1 MFEQNKFGLKLF
13 LHVLLYLSQ
22 ETFNETVLV
31 LGLRKVV
38 SDTYTTFRRYK
49 DIPIL
54 VQDFRVLPKKQ
65 RHLFVSSS
73 DASISQTEGDTVSI
87 LKGDFWGEI
96 TILFEAYH
104 IFFNPEWI
112 DLHTINWPRVKSKIK
127 MTYLTLLKIKRWQ
140 AVSTRKKSPWL

>member
-38 SDTYTTFRRYK
+38 SVTYTTFRRYK

-54 VQDFRVLPKKQ
+54 VQDLRVLPNKQ

-87 LKGDFWGEI
+87 LKGDF
-96 TILFEAYH
+96 
-104 IFFNPEWI
+104 
-112 DLHTINWPRVKSKIK
+112 
-127 MTYLTLLKIKRWQ
+127 
-140 AVSTRKKSPWL
+140 